1 MQKEKRR
8 TKADRKST
16 GRRGGQGGS
25 SRITRIRAG
34 KGEGEGEGKG
44 RRSPQKTSNRRI
56 HLFIDHRVS
65 SRYEPFGKHQPL
77 SDERELV
84 KIRRKLH
91 DAGAY
96 PPSYARE
103 RANGRTN
110 GWTDGRRIPS
120 YSLVLFLSPSLLVVS
135 RQVRRRE
142 RQRTRDR
149 ERERGKREAKIERK
163 RCESRRSLTAFR

>member
-77 SDERELV
+77 SDKRELV

-120 YSLVLFLSPSLLVVS
+120 YSLLFLSPSLLVVS
-135 RQVRRRE
+135 RQVRLDARDKGRE
-142 RQRTRDR
+142 IER
-149 ERERGKREAKIERK
+149 EREGREKQRSSERDA
-163 RCESRRSLTAFR
+163 RAGVR